1 MQLVPLASEK
11 LFDVIVIACPGQ
23 GSQTPGFLTDWIA
36 DSASRSFLEAASEA
50 SGVDL
55 VRHGTQSDA
64 ETIRATEIAQ
74 PLIVAAAIL
83 SWRALAA
90 RLDGAGLGATTLGA
104 TVGTAGHSVGEFAAA
119 AISGVVSETDAV
131 RLVGVRGRAMA
142 EAAAVEQTG
151 MSAVVGGVEADVL
164 SAIEAAGLTAANRNG
179 GGQIVA
185 AGALAGLAKL
195 GESAPRGA
203 RVIPLQVA
211 GAFHTSY
218 MASAVP
224 VLAQAAES
232 TAVSDPS
239 LKLWS
244 NADGGLVTSGAS
256 FRDSLVSQ
264 IASPV
269 RWDSCMESF
278 QAAGITGFIELTP
291 AGALTGIAKR
301 GMKGIPSVAV
311 KTPADLDA
319 AVQLITD
326 AA

>member
-1 MQLVPLASEK
+1 MQPVRLASEK

-36 DSASRSFLEAASEA
+36 NAESRSFLEAASEA

-55 VRHGTQSDA
+55 VLHGTESDA
-64 ETIRATEIAQ
+64 DTIRATEIAQ
-74 PLIVAAAIL
+74 PLIVAASIL
-83 SWRALAA
+83 SWRALASQ
-90 RLDGAGLGATTLGA
+90 LELAGVDTAALG
-104 TVGTAGHSVGEFAAA
+104 VAGHSVGEFAAA
-119 AISGVVSETDAV
+119 AVAGVLSETDAV

-142 EAAAVEQTG
+142 EAAAAEQTG

-164 SAIEAAGLTAANRNG
+164 AAIEAAGLTPANRNG

-185 AGALAGLAKL
+185 AGTLSGLAAL
-195 GESAPRGA
+195 GENAPRGA

-211 GAFHTSY
+211 GAFHTEF

-224 VLAQAAES
+224 VLADAAG
-232 TAVSDPS
+232 TTDVNDPTRS
-239 LKLWS
+239 LWS

-264 IASPV
+264 IAHPV
-269 RWDSCMESF
+269 RWDACMESF
-278 QAAGITGFIELTP
+278 QAAGITGLIELTP

-301 GMKGIPSVAV
+301 GLKGIPSVAV